1 MTNIRA
7 LILDANQRSA
17 LAATRSLGAQG
28 IWVMTADES
37 LETLAGA
44 SRFSLDKEVYA
55 SPYTKPANFF
65 NDILKII
72 SEKQIN
78 FLLPVTEAST
88 YVILEN
94 REKLPKGLILPFS
107 EAESIEHLANK
118 NRLFQLAQSLGLPTP
133 HTQYIESIE
142 QAQSVLSDITEYP
155 IVLKP
160 FKSRILT
167 DREIISTT
175 VIIVHSRAEAEEA
188 LKKRYFRDYPFMIQ
202 SYIKGEGQGLFA
214 LYSQGSPVCHFS
226 HRRLREKPPSGGVSV
241 LCESK
246 EVDSRMKQ
254 ISDTLLHHANWNGVA
269 MVEFKVADDG
279 TPYLMEI
286 NPRFWGS
293 LQLAID
299 SGVDFPYLL
308 LTSFVNG
315 AATPVDSFVVGQKM
329 RWLLGDLDRLYLVLK
344 SPSRQY
350 SIGRKLL
357 ELLRFFLPNGRTKHE
372 VNRLSDFKPF
382 IFELKKYLR
391 DLRS

>member
-1 MTNIRA
+1 MTNTRA

-17 LAATRSLGAQG
+17 LAATRSLGSKG
-28 IWVMTADES
+28 VWVMTADES
-37 LETLAGA
+37 SETLAGA
-44 SRFSLDKEVYA
+44 SRYSSERGVYA
-55 SPYTKPANFF
+55 SPYSKPSAFF
-65 NDILKII
+65 EDILKIV
-72 SEKQIN
+72 SEQQIN

-94 REKLPKGLILPFS
+94 RDRLPKGLILPFS

-133 HTQYIESIE
+133 HTLYIESIE
-142 QAQSVLSDITEYP
+142 QAQDAIENISEYP

-167 DREIISTT
+167 GGEIISTT
-175 VIIVHSRAEAEEA
+175 VIIAHSREEAEEA
-188 LKKRYFRDYPFMIQ
+188 LKRRYFREFPFMIQ

-214 LYSQGSPVCHFS
+214 LYSQGAPLCHFS

-246 EVDSRMKQ
+246 EVDSRMKD

-269 MVEFKVADDG
+269 MVEFKVAEDG

-308 LTSFVNG
+308 LSSFGGGEV
-315 AATPVDSFVVGQKM
+315 TPISSFTTGQKM

-344 SPSRQY
+344 SPKRQY
-350 SIGRKLL
+350 SLTQKLL
-357 ELLRFFLPNGRTKHE
+357 ELLRFLLPNRNTKHE
-372 VNRLSDFKPF
+372 VNRLSDFRPF
-382 IFELKKYLR
+382 IFELKKYFR